1 MMDISDFMRQMGG
14 GSMLRMMGLGG
25 DAVGFGNLA
34 LIVIMSAIAILR
46 PQQIVRLSSFRRAFK
61 FVGVAVILVPLA
73 NLLFGLTGSA
83 IGGISSG
90 GSGTYVIVLLVLN
103 HLPALMTGLA
113 IMSLAEAI
121 IPSFI
126 PPQKTTSRSAGPDQE
141 APPRHSPGVLPG
153 TYEDRTVPEGLP

>member
-113 IMSLAEAI
+113 KAI